1 VLPAAARLRRS
12 EDFRVVLRRGSRAG
26 RRRLVVHALTTDP
39 SDAADAVQFDDT
51 ASAARAGFVVS
62 KAVGNSVVRH
72 RVTRRL
78 RHLVSARLGTLP
90 PGSALV
96 VRALPPSASAS
107 SAELGADL
115 DAALRRLGLVSGRLG
130 LSPSRRPAGDAS
142 RPTRPADAAPDHGS
156 AV

>member
-1 VLPAAARLRRS
+1 MATPA
-12 EDFRVVLRRGSRAG
+12 V
-26 RRRLVVHALTTDP
+26 
-39 SDAADAVQFDDT
+39 
-51 ASAARAGFVVS
+51 ARAGFVVS

-90 PGSALV
+90 QGSSLV
-96 VRALPPSASAS
+96 VRALPPAATAS

-115 DAALRRLGLVSGRLG
+115 DAALRRLGLAPAG
-130 LSPSRRPAGDAS
+130 RPAREDAP
-142 RPTRPADAAPDHGS
+142 RQPRQQGAGPDHGS

>member
-1 VLPAAARLRRS
+1 MLPAAARLRRS

-39 SDAADAVQFDDT
+39 PVATPAV
-51 ASAARAGFVVS
+51 ARAGFVVS

-90 PGSALV
+90 QGSSLV
-96 VRALPPSASAS
+96 VRALPPAATAS

-115 DAALRRLGLVSGRLG
+115 DAALRRLGLAPAG
-130 LSPSRRPAGDAS
+130 RPAREDAP
-142 RPTRPADAAPDHGS
+142 RQPRQQGAGPDHGS